1 MKDGVRAIQF
11 VRLMA
16 ETWGINPHRIALSG
30 PSAGGHLALWNALKG
45 EMAIPDS
52 SDPIEGIS
60 TKVIAFVGFNTQVS
74 KDQRFY
80 EDIYDG
86 QHIQPNLTIVF

>member
-11 VRLMA
+11 VRFMA
-16 ETWGINPHRIALSG
+16 KTWGINPHRIALSG
-30 PSAGGHLALWNALKG
+30 PSEGGHLALWNALKG

-60 TKVIAFVGFNTQVS
+60 TKVIAFVDFNS
-74 KDQRFY
+74 LL
-80 EDIYDG
+80 
-86 QHIQPNLTIVF
+86 PNLGERSVKGVI